1 MLKADCSRYILR
13 FREPAVTSRAVMT
26 EKETYIINVYDPED
40 DSRYGVGEVPIFRGL
55 SAEDT
60 PEFESVLNDYVRNF
74 DPDSI
79 PEISSIRF
87 GVESALMDMDMR
99 RNPVHEPF
107 SYTVN
112 GLVWMG
118 DKQTMA
124 SRIRS
129 KLDAG
134 FRCVKLKIGGIDFD
148 EEVDLLRYI
157 RDRFSP
163 ESLELRLDA
172 NGSLTGTD
180 VFARLD
186 ILSKFA
192 IHSIEQP
199 VRQRQPE
206 LMRKV
211 IASSPIPVAL
221 DEELIGFTQ
230 DNVKEE
236 LLAFLRPAYIIL
248 KPSLCGGFAE
258 AEKWISTAEHLGIG
272 WWATSALESNIG
284 LTAIAL
290 WLNKFNVNIP
300 QGLGTGSLYL
310 NNFPSNLSMA
320 GDKLVYQ
327 P

>member
-99 RNPVHEPF
+99 RNPVCEPF

-186 ILSKFA
+186 TLSKFA

-248 KPSLCGGFAE
+248 KPSLCGGFVE
-258 AEKWISTAEHLGIG
+258 AEKWISTAERLGIG